1 MSKKPLPKEENIYE
15 TDCPILYAAAQ
26 KSMGSILQTTLNT
39 RALPTGDFRYI
50 RSDYPGKLSDEEVR
64 WLQQNDVTT
73 IVDLREEKEY
83 ATRPCRLEKEEG
95 FLYYHLPVTG
105 GGDTPKSPE
114 AVAETYLGMLD
125 DQMERIISTI
135 MNAESNVMYF
145 CSAGK
150 DRTGVVSAVIL
161 KRLGYRDQM
170 IIDDYMESKENL
182 MEFLAAYVREHPQLD
197 INIIIPKEE
206 NIRRVLEAI
215 ENRNRDTP

>member
-1 MSKKPLPKEENIYE
+1 MKALDAQGPGNGGG
-15 TDCPILYAAAQ
+15 TAQ

-114 AVAETYLGMLD
+114 AVAETYLRMLD

-161 KRLGYRDQM
+161 KKLGYSDQM